1 MRATLSPSARGRPLI
16 VLALL
21 MSGWI
26 GMRFAFWPQETLQA
40 LERAVPAAIL
50 AEGEPRRPSIV
61 TAAKAGMPPAAWSRP
76 AHGAAFPPSPF
87 VPHPGIAPEAGG
99 AAFGALDE
107 AASHDLLW
115 IAAVTRGAYAFPA
128 PGIAS
133 DIGRARVLSQRSGL
147 ASDRR
152 ASQPDRWSL
161 DGWLLW
167 RPDGRGSAAV
177 APASYG
183 ASQAGVLLSY
193 HLAPGS
199 RFAPRAYARATG
211 FPYGASRPELAAGLS
226 IRPFA
231 GWPVRAQAEL
241 RATERDGRVAV
252 RPAAMLVG
260 GVRSDMLGLEAD
272 AYGQAGYVG
281 GEDATGF
288 ADGRLTF
295 RKALASGG
303 GFRLAAGGGVWGGAQ
318 QGAARVDVGPSA
330 AMTLATGQLT
340 ARVEADYRIR
350 VAGDAAPGSGPALTI
365 SASF

>member
-16 VLALL
+16 VLALV

-193 HLAPGS
+193 RLAPGS
-199 RFAPRAYARATG
+199 RFAPRAYAR
-211 FPYGASRPELAAGLS
+211 
-226 IRPFA
+226 
-231 GWPVRAQAEL
+231 
-241 RATERDGRVAV
+241 
-252 RPAAMLVG
+252 
-260 GVRSDMLGLEAD
+260 
-272 AYGQAGYVG
+272 
-281 GEDATGF
+281 ATGF